1 MLSRRFLR
9 IKAYQSVYAY
19 KQRVKSNYGLA
30 MVSIDDFFSP
40 DLKSMRKPDYQ
51 LLKKKSAIAKDLFH
65 RFIED
70 KEVIN
75 KESDLEIIEA
85 VEHAHR
91 IMIKENDLERGKV
104 KDMMLK
110 DIELIKEHYFSALQ
124 FLLEVSRIRAKKD
137 GVSLPNRL
145 DENIIFQLLE
155 KSSRFNAQVAKYSI
169 DWDDEEMLP
178 RKTYVKRLAH
188 LEAVQLFN
196 KEGHQ
201 SLEGDI
207 KVIKKII
214 KKGLFKSDAIKDIF
228 ESKDTFWKENRDI
241 VEGMLAITL
250 KTTTETELGLVLL
263 QGDKWEDDRAFYLK
277 LYEHGT
283 EIGSEVE
290 TTYTSNLKNW
300 ERERLSDS
308 DDIIVLLALNEMA
321 HFPSIPT
328 KVTMNEYIE
337 MAKVYSTPKSKTF
350 VNGLLDSISK
360 VMVENKLI
368 RKSGRGLLD
377 NQ

>member
-9 IKAYQSVYAY
+9 IKAYQSVFAY

-40 DLKSMRKPDYQ
+40 DLKSMEKPDYQ
-51 LLKKKSAIAKDLFH
+51 LLKKKSALAKNLFDAYLQ
-65 RFIED
+65 D

-75 KESDLEIIEA
+75 KESDLQLIES
-85 VEHAHR
+85 VEEAYELMQ
-91 IMIKENDLERGKV
+91 IENSLEKSRV

-110 DIELIKEHYFSALQ
+110 DIELVQEHYIRALQ
-124 FLLEVSRIRAKKD
+124 FLLELSKIRTKVE
-137 GVSLPNRL
+137 GVSIPNRL
-145 DENIIFQLLE
+145 DENVFFKLLDDNQIV
-155 KSSRFNAQVAKYSI
+155 KSLVAKYEI
-169 DWDDEEMLP
+169 DWNDEEMLP
-178 RKTYVKRLAH
+178 RKTFIKRLAH
-188 LEAVQLFN
+188 LEALQLFT

-201 SLEGDI
+201 SLDTDI

-214 KKGLFKSDAIKDIF
+214 KKGLFKSDAVRDVF
-228 ESKDTFWKENRDI
+228 ETKDTFWKENRDI

-250 KTTTETELGLVLL
+250 KTTTKDELGLILL
-263 QGDKWEDDRAFYLK
+263 EGDKWEDDKAFYLK
-277 LYEHGT
+277 LYDCGT
-283 EIGSEVE
+283 EVGSKV
-290 TTYTSNLKNW
+290 SKVFSDNLKNW
-300 ERERLSDS
+300 EREKLSDS
-308 DDIIVLLALNEMA
+308 DDVIILLGLNEMA
-321 HFPSIPT
+321 HFPSIPI

-360 VMVENKLI
+360 IMTKDKLI

>member
-70 KEVIN
+70 KELIN

-137 GVSLPNRL
+137 
-145 DENIIFQLLE
+145 
-155 KSSRFNAQVAKYSI
+155 
-169 DWDDEEMLP
+169 
-178 RKTYVKRLAH
+178 
-188 LEAVQLFN
+188 
-196 KEGHQ
+196 
-201 SLEGDI
+201 
-207 KVIKKII
+207 
-214 KKGLFKSDAIKDIF
+214 
-228 ESKDTFWKENRDI
+228 
-241 VEGMLAITL
+241 
-250 KTTTETELGLVLL
+250 
-263 QGDKWEDDRAFYLK
+263 
-277 LYEHGT
+277 
-283 EIGSEVE
+283 
-290 TTYTSNLKNW
+290 TSNVW
-300 ERERLSDS
+300 H
-308 DDIIVLLALNEMA
+308 I
-321 HFPSIPT
+321 
-328 KVTMNEYIE
+328 
-337 MAKVYSTPKSKTF
+337 
-350 VNGLLDSISK
+350 
-360 VMVENKLI
+360 
-368 RKSGRGLLD
+368 
-377 NQ
+377 